1 MIMFSKPVVVAG
13 VPSILCSII
22 LLFTAVVTIIL
33 SSSNCNTMMM
43 LPSTNNGLGFGSVY
57 GLNTNNNHHIS
68 LRSSEAMNRKSN
80 NSNNNNRVSNVI
92 GINNQNRNNA
102 ASVLSLVPMDFVDFS
117 SHFSILI
124 STKYEAVQ
132 PILTEVTIPL
142 AIIKESAMKVVVS
155 AAGAASASATSSDVQ
170 AEILSDSSFAIMQYP
185 AFLPD
190 VKTSKLRIKYAQV
203 IGRILIIDISL
214 LPGHTFHPEELAI
227 QLFLLGASMGPIIR
241 SIKLFRVVTAVRC
254 NADGCTIDFD
264 SFDDEDNTGTTT
276 AVGGVVEC
284 TFINNNNN
292 DNNDDNPDLAFL
304 DYNNAVGGSD
314 NNGLAGTLII
324 ENYEDDESSYL

>member
-1 MIMFSKPVVVAG
+1 MIMFSKQVVVAG
-13 VPSILCSII
+13 VPSVLCSII
-22 LLFTAVVTIIL
+22 LSLTAVVTIIL

-68 LRSSEAMNRKSN
+68 LRSSEAMNRKS
-80 NSNNNNRVSNVI
+80 NNNRVSNVI

-142 AIIKESAMKVVVS
+142 AVIKESAKKVVAS
-155 AAGAASASATSSDVQ
+155 AAGAVSASATSSDVQ

-214 LPGHTFHPEELAI
+214 LPGHTFHPEEFAI

-264 SFDDEDNTGTTT
+264 SFDDKDNTDITTT
-276 AVGGVVEC
+276 VGGEVEC
-284 TFINNNNN
+284 IFTNNNNN
-292 DNNDDNPDLAFL
+292 NNDDNPDLAFL
-304 DYNNAVGGSD
+304 DYNNAVGGID